1 MVAYYRFFL
10 VFLGCL
16 MVWLR
21 IFRFSSVRV
30 CVFQVYPHWHGFLK
44 GNEDHPETMSWI
56 ILPLWC
62 WRMNPSHLSRLRIS
76 LCSVWKLKIEYNSW
90 FLLFLG
96 RHGWLR
102 CRFCPFVTTPSGL
115 QMSLY
120 FVWVGV
126 QKVGWDGIC
135 LLSCLGKRWG
145 RNENYKVA
153 AETKLFFFYD
163 FLGKKI
169 NSGQTTSLLAFFF
182 FVED

>member
-1 MVAYYRFFL
+1 
-10 VFLGCL
+10 
-16 MVWLR
+16 
-21 IFRFSSVRV
+21 
-30 CVFQVYPHWHGFLK
+30 
-44 GNEDHPETMSWI
+44 
-56 ILPLWC
+56 
-62 WRMNPSHLSRLRIS
+62 MNPSHLSRLRIS
-76 LCSVWKLKIEYNSW
+76 LCSVWKLKIEYNNW

-115 QMSLY
+115 QRSLY

-145 RNENYKVA
+145 RHEHYKVA
-153 AETKLFFFYD
+153 AETKLFFYD

-182 FVED
+182 FCWGLNKITSFWTKINCFGQNTLFHLKKRCCFDKPRLIRVLIFLFNFISQSFEFIQLNP